1 MKKISTIV
9 LLILFLNCYSSFD
22 AVSQP
27 PDPGNGYSGGDP
39 DATPVPFDGG
49 ISLIVAAG
57 LGYGIRKYKTTKT
70 NKEK

>member
-22 AVSQP
+22 GLSQP

-57 LGYGIRKYKTTKT
+57 LGYGIRKYKTTKN